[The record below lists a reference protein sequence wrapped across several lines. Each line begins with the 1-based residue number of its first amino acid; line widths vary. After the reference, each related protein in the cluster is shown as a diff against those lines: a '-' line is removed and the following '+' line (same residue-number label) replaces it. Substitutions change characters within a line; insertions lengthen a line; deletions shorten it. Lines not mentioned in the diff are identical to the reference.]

1 MNAFIQHRGE
11 LQNESTASLKFFFCL
26 FSPLLV
32 FLKDQASSHLVDT
45 IIQLAHKSLLRDL
58 YKNHLKGQ
66 LVDLALHRIAN
77 FPVQRLAAA
86 SAKHKLVGV
95 PPNRCLPPCSSN
107 KEKNNSCFPF
117 LQFPKLFDEL
127 IQGVEAILAAGH
139 MGVIVQLAESCAES
153 EERQDELIQCL
164 LRVGVSRFSV
174 FIYLLV
180 CSRLALSGQLR
191 VNGALICG

>member
-1 MNAFIQHRGE
+1 M
-11 LQNESTASLKFFFCL
+11 
-26 FSPLLV
+26 
-32 FLKDQASSHLVDT
+32 FLKDQASSHLIDT

-58 YKNHLKGQ
+58 YKNHLRGQ

-95 PPNRCLPPCSSN
+95 SVAPPAATFAA
-107 KEKNNSCFPF
+107 EKRPSRAADPRPS

-153 EERQDELIQCL
+153 EERQDELLQCL
-164 LRVGVSRFSV
+164 LRVGQPN
-174 FIYLLV
+174 
-180 CSRLALSGQLR
+180 AQR
-191 VNGALICG
+191 VL